1 MERNPRIMV
10 DYNEVIALIMR
21 SVPSTIQRGTDGPC
35 RHKKAFSI
43 IQIPHSRS
51 RLLLPEAATVGK
63 SCLDSVDESAE
74 WTENGSISK
83 MWSRVSPQAF
93 AQGPEACRDGVLNHP
108 SHPRPIPHDNYA
120 AKSC

>member
-1 MERNPRIMV
+1 MERNPRIIV
-10 DYNEVIALIMR
+10 GYNEVIALITEVRTVR
-21 SVPSTIQRGTDGPC
+21 SSLNVEGPC
-35 RHKKAFSI
+35 HHKKPFYTI
-43 IQIPHSRS
+43 RIPHSRS

-74 WTENGSISK
+74 WTENGSARKSGPGYQ
-83 MWSRVSPQAF
+83 PQTF
-93 AQGPEACRDGVLNHP
+93 AQRPEACRDGVLNHP